1 VFEQVPLNLLPTVA
15 FSQKPQEKPVVQSAH
30 SPAAQFPLL
39 HQTQAEKP
47 PV

>member
-1 VFEQVPLNLLPTVA
+1 VFKQVPLNLLPTVA
-15 FSQKPQEKPVVQSAH
+15 FSQNPQEKPVVQSAH

-47 PV
+47 PA